1 MLKLPSGNLVELP
14 GKFPDTVE
22 KQARAL
28 RFKDELFKDRHEV
41 KGFTI
46 DDWDTPDL
54 DDAIWLEK
62 TDQGYLIQVTIS
74 DVDALVK
81 QYSYVDMEAL
91 SRTTTHYFPA
101 HLRNGKMQPKF
112 NIPMLPRVLSEN
124 RLSLHEGKIRP
135 TMTVDI
141 NLGESLQIL
150 GVKIHKTYLT
160 SAKRLGL
167 REYGDRKIVSDPG
180 LPLRDYYQM
189 AQRLNRKRWSEQ
201 SLAFQELKE
210 GISTDEDGMVR
221 EGSISASSLIVQE
234 FMVLAN
240 QAVGAL
246 LQANRLSAPFRNHL
260 PVRASA
266 PTREQIIEEI
276 EKNSNYLTM
285 VDNIRATYSKML
297 GSALYE
303 VDPRGHYGLDAE
315 VYLHFTSPIRRYAD
329 LVTHRV
335 VKALIDGDKPPYSRE
350 EITELCHY
358 LNHRQRRLATL
369 RATREGK
376 NSFQNYRQYGHLLH
390 TEKHQTPD
398 YVERLL
404 RYLRD
409 HRIGNAYFEF
419 TASDGINIE
428 LTCTASVRFQRVR
441 HQVSLTA
448 RVDKQRLKNQA
459 ARLLLKKVEELV
471 TARPDPIGTSVK
483 PSNNNAKTPLENN
496 TGSVYNLY
504 TYCES
509 HALPRPTYHYESW
522 NGGAWPITCYCQIN
536 DQLMVSGHAE
546 SRLQAKNQAAT
557 KLLEYLQ
564 TQENSGRITYPS

>member
-1 MLKLPSGNLVELP
+1 MLKLPSGNLTELP
-14 GKFPDTVE
+14 GKFPETIE
-22 KQARAL
+22 KQAKAL
-28 RFKDELFKDRHEV
+28 QFRDELFKGRTEV

-46 DDWDTPDL
+46 DDWDSPDL

-62 TDQGYLIQVTIS
+62 TEQGYLIQVTIS

-101 HLRNGKMQPKF
+101 HLHNGKLQPKYS
-112 NIPMLPRVLSEN
+112 IPMLPRVLSEN
-124 RLSLHEGKIRP
+124 RLSLHEGKLRP
-135 TMTVDI
+135 TITVEI
-141 NLGESLQIL
+141 NLGEALQIL
-150 GVKIHKTYLT
+150 GVKISKTYLKST
-160 SAKRLGL
+160 KRLGL
-167 REYGDRKIVSDPG
+167 REYGHQKIIGDPG

-189 AQRLNRKRWSEQ
+189 AQKLNRKRWSEQ

-221 EGSISASSLIVQE
+221 EGSISASNLIVQE
-234 FMVLAN
+234 FMVLGN

-276 EKNSNYLTM
+276 ETNSNYLTM
-285 VDNIRATYSKML
+285 VDNIRAIYSKML

-303 VDPRGHYGLDAE
+303 VDPQGHYGLGAE
-315 VYLHFTSPIRRYAD
+315 VYLHFTSPIRRYPD

-335 VKALIDGDKPPYSRE
+335 VKALIDGEKPPYSRE
-350 EITELCHY
+350 EMTELCQY

-390 TEKHQTPD
+390 AEKQRTPD
-398 YVERLL
+398 YLDRLL
-404 RYLRD
+404 HYLRD

-419 TASDGINIE
+419 TASDGINID

-441 HQVSLTA
+441 LQVDFTA
-448 RVDKQRLKNQA
+448 RADKQAVKNQA
-459 ARLLLKKVEELV
+459 ARLLMKKVEELV
-471 TARPDPIGTSVK
+471 SARPEQLGLSVK
-483 PSNNNAKTPLENN
+483 PANNNGKTPFENGN
-496 TGSVYNLY
+496 GSVYQLY
-504 TYCES
+504 TFCEQNN
-509 HALPRPTYHYESW
+509 LDRPMYHYESW
-522 NGGAWPITCYCQIN
+522 NGGAWPITCFCQIS
-536 DQLMVSGHAE
+536 DKLMVSGHGE
-546 SRLQAKNQAAT
+546 SRLAAKNEAAS
-557 KLLEYLQ
+557 KLLDYLQ
-564 TQENSGRITYPS
+564 SNPRPNRSPADR